1 MSGRR
6 LIPIDE
12 SPTTLLV
19 SGREVLEVYF
29 ILGSWTALKVHRFS
43 DPSNGWTSSPSVD
56 NDREM
61 TEGEREEI
69 FDFYTASKLS

>member
-1 MSGRR
+1 M
-6 LIPIDE
+6 LMDE

-19 SGREVLEVYF
+19 LGGEALEFYF
-29 ILGSWTALKVHRFS
+29 ILGSRTALKVRRFFDS
-43 DPSNGWTSSPSVD
+43 SNGWTSSPFLD